1 MLNCFPSLYL
11 LLILTCAQD
20 YQVDLYLQQNWVDS
34 RLKNKHL
41 TRTMDLNDPQLV
53 QRIWKPEVNFYLAS
67 DI

>member
-1 MLNCFPSLYL
+1 M
-11 LLILTCAQD
+11 CAQD